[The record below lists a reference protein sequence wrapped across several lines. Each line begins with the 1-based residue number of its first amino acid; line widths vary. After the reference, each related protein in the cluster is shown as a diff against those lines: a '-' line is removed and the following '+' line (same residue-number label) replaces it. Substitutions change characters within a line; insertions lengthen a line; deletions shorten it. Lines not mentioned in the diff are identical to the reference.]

1 MSPAQIGIPEVA
13 GNGYISGVVQ
23 SGQGKSIIMAFNLP
37 KTVSKLPPIIM
48 IASYNNKTLPIKTI
62 RFRVMNSTL
71 MSMSVYS
78 SYEKCIEATM
88 K

>member
-23 SGQGKSIIMAFNLP
+23 SGPGKSIIMAFNLP